1 MTAIGQRALL
11 RVVREAPPGLYLD
24 GEELG
29 EILLPRRYI
38 PPGTVAGA
46 ELDVFIHRDS
56 EDRLVATTETPEA
69 VVGEFACMRVV
80 DTHPGMGAFLD
91 WGLSKDLLLP
101 NREQSRKV
109 QAGERVIA
117 GVILDTSTGR
127 IIASTRLNA
136 LLDLTPPPYDVG
148 QRVSLLIAAATP
160 LGYKAIVE
168 NAHWGMLYKTDLSGP
183 LDAGQRLDGYIREVR
198 ADGKIDL
205 ALDPAGYR
213 RVVPLAMQILE
224 AIKANGGRL
233 DFDDD
238 SPPEAIRATFATSKK
253 AFKQA
258 LGALLRGRRIRFDHP
273 GISLVEDG
281 SGRPA
286 KEH

>member
-38 PPGTVAGA
+38 PAGTVAGD
-46 ELDVFIHRDS
+46 ELDVFVHRDS
-56 EDRLVATTETPEA
+56 EDRLVATTEKPEA

-136 LLDLTPPPYDVG
+136 LLDRIPPSYEKG

-168 NAHWGMLYKTDLSGP
+168 NAHWGMLYKTDLSGQ
-183 LDAGQRLDGYIREVR
+183 LDAGQRLEGYIREIR
-198 ADGKIDL
+198 PDGKIDL
-205 ALDPAGYR
+205 ALDRAGYR
-213 RVVPLAMQILE
+213 RVVPLAIQILE
-224 AIKANGGRL
+224 AVKENGGRL

-238 SPPEAIRATFATSKK
+238 SPPEAIRATFGTSKK

>member
-1 MTAIGQRALL
+1 
-11 RVVREAPPGLYLD
+11 
-24 GEELG
+24 
-29 EILLPRRYI
+29 
-38 PPGTVAGA
+38 
-46 ELDVFIHRDS
+46 
-56 EDRLVATTETPEA
+56 
-69 VVGEFACMRVV
+69 
-80 DTHPGMGAFLD
+80 
-91 WGLSKDLLLP
+91 
-101 NREQSRKV
+101 
-109 QAGERVIA
+109 
-117 GVILDTSTGR
+117 
-127 IIASTRLNA
+127 
-136 LLDLTPPPYDVG
+136 
-148 QRVSLLIAAATP
+148 
-160 LGYKAIVE
+160 
-168 NAHWGMLYKTDLSGP
+168 MLYKTDLSGP

-198 ADGKIDL
+198 PDGKIDL

-224 AIKANGGRL
+224 AVKANGGRL